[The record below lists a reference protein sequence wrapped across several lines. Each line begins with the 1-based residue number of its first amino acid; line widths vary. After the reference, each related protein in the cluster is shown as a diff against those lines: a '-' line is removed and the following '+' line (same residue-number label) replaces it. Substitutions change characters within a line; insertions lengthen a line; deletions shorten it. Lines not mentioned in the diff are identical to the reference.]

1 MALAGKNML
10 MLAFKEK
17 AELYKSYMSFVKNGG
32 LFIKTTRPYK
42 VGDEVFLMLTLPE
55 ETERIGVAGRV
66 VWVTPQ
72 GAQGS
77 QTPGIGVQF
86 LEHDQGATQARIETI
101 LAGALG
107 TERPT
112 YTM

>member
-1 MALAGKNML
+1 MAAGAKNML
-10 MLAFKEK
+10 MLAFKDK
-17 AELYKSYMSFVKNGG
+17 AELYKSYMSFVRNGG
-32 LFIKTTRPYK
+32 LFVKTTRPYR

-55 ETERIGVAGRV
+55 ETERLGVAGRV
-66 VWVTPQ
+66 VWVTPP

-77 QTPGIGVQF
+77 LTPGIGVQF
-86 LEHDQGATQARIETI
+86 LEQDQGATQSRIETI

>member
-1 MALAGKNML
+1 MALGGKNVL
-10 MLAFKEK
+10 RLAFKDK
-17 AELYKSYMSFVKNGG
+17 AELYKSYMSFVRNGG
-32 LFIKTTRPYK
+32 LFVKTKAPYK
-42 VGDEVFLMLTLPE
+42 VGDEIFLMLTLPE
-55 ETERIGVAGRV
+55 ETERLGVAGRV
-66 VWVTPQ
+66 VWVTPP

-77 QTPGIGVQF
+77 QVPGIGIQF
-86 LEHDQGATQARIETI
+86 LEQDHGATQERIETI